1 MKAKY
6 PIVLFLLLL
15 PFKIFAQKA
24 VDLTGLV
31 TDSTGTGLLAA
42 TVVLMEKKDSTL
54 TAFGIT
60 EANGRFLVKKITP
73 GDYLLQVSYVGYD
86 THWQP
91 FVIAAGN
98 LDLGKITL
106 SPSSS
111 VLDEVEVTADRV
123 PLRMNGDTINYNAA
137 AFKVQPGAV
146 VEDLLKKLH
155 GVEVQADGTIKAQGE
170 TVQNVFVDGK
180 EFFGNDPQVAT
191 KNLPAD
197 AVDKVQVY
205 DKKSEMA
212 EFTGI
217 EDGRDSKT
225 INLSLKEDY
234 KNGYFG
240 NATAGGGTDS
250 RYQGRFNLNRFS
262 KNSQLSAIGLANNIN
277 QAGFSFNDYMQFMGG
292 LGNMMGGGGGGGSR
306 SVRMSFDLGQ
316 TGIPLE
322 GGQVDGILTTWAGGI
337 NFNRDF
343 GKKTELH
350 TSYFLSK
357 IQNDIERN
365 TQRQNLLGDQSFL
378 STEDE
383 NSHSESFNHRLN
395 MTLRH
400 KIDSSQDLSLRSSLA
415 LSDARYNSFGTSK
428 TFGSG
433 GSLENEN
440 TRNYRSDGQR
450 LDLTNTAT
458 YRRRFGKKGRAFVAD
473 GSLNLGTNAQDGN
486 LMSETRFFQNDNE
499 RIPLD
504 QRQNTTDDAM
514 SYGVSASYTEPLGK
528 AKYLEINASRQN
540 YTNETG
546 KDFYDIGPG
555 GPNGASETL
564 NGNLSNHYNRGYL
577 YDRAGLNLMV
587 NRKKW
592 NLTGGSALQRSSLE
606 GQQQGEDEAL
616 KRSFTRLL
624 PSLFFNHEPGIGRN
638 FSFEYQTNL
647 REPSPEQLQPLVDN
661 SDPLNQYVG
670 NPDLKPE
677 YAHSLTAHF
686 MRFDQFTFTSLF
698 ANISAEYVKDR
709 ITNAS
714 SVDSLFRRTVRPV
727 NVKNDRSLRGFIDFS
742 TPLRPLK
749 TTIRLN
755 FSSSWNRGIL
765 FVNDL
770 ENSTDRITNGV
781 DLSFSNRKKEFFDA
795 TIGARLSHNRTTY
808 SAAEMLNQTYFNQ
821 RYYAEATVYPTK
833 KWEFG
838 SKFRYSVYSN
848 ENFGG
853 EQVVPLWEASIS
865 RYLLKNNRGKLT
877 LSAFDILNKNLGVR
891 RNSELNYLEQQRIN
905 TLQRYVM
912 LTFAYSIQGF
922 GGQSGGITIDVRGN
936 ED

>member
-1 MKAKY
+1 MKTKY
-6 PIVLFLLLL
+6 PIVLFLLL
-15 PFKIFAQKA
+15 FSIKILAQKP
-24 VDLTGLV
+24 VDMAGIV

-42 TVVLMEKKDSTL
+42 TVVLLEKKDSTL
-54 TAFGIT
+54 SAFGIT
-60 EANGRFLVKKITP
+60 EADGRFLMKKITP
-73 GDYLLQVSYVGYD
+73 GDYLLQVSYVGFE
-86 THWQP
+86 TFWQP
-91 FVIAAGN
+91 LNIAAGN
-98 LDLGKITL
+98 EKKDVGEIRLAPASAT
-106 SPSSS
+106 
-111 VLDEVEVTADRV
+111 LDEVEVTADRV
-123 PLRMNGDTINYNAA
+123 PLRMRSDTLEYNAA
-137 AFKVQPGAV
+137 AFKTQPGAV
-146 VEDLLKKLH
+146 VEDLLKKLP

-191 KNLPAD
+191 KNLPAN

-205 DKKSEMA
+205 NKKSEMA
-212 EFTGI
+212 EFSGI
-217 EDGRDSKT
+217 EDGQKAKT
-225 INLSLKEDY
+225 INLELKEDH

-240 NATAGGGTDS
+240 NAMAGGGTDE
-250 RYQGRFNLNRFS
+250 RYQSRFNLNRFS
-262 KNSQLSAIGLANNIN
+262 KKSQLSAIGMANNNN

-292 LGNMMGGGGGGGSR
+292 LGNMMGGGGGNR
-306 SVRMSFDLGQ
+306 SVRMSFDPGQ
-316 TGIPLE
+316 SGVPLE
-322 GGQVDGILTTWAGGI
+322 GGQIDGLLTTWAGGV

-343 GKKTELH
+343 GKKTSLH
-350 TSYFLSK
+350 TSYFVSK
-357 IQNDIERN
+357 IQNDIQRSVK
-365 TQRQNLLGDQSFL
+365 RQNLLGNQSFL

-383 NSHSESFNHRLN
+383 NRVSQSINHRLN
-395 MTLRH
+395 MTL
-400 KIDSSQDLSLRSSLA
+400 KQEIDSFSNFSLRSSLA
-415 LSDARYNSFGTSK
+415 LSDASYDSDGGSK
-428 TFGSG
+428 TFGSQG
-433 GSLENEN
+433 FLENEN
-440 TRNYRSDGQR
+440 NRDYYSTGQR

-473 GSLNLGTNAQDGN
+473 GSFNLGTNKQDGR
-486 LMSETRFFQNDNE
+486 LASQTYFYQPDTTTV
-499 RIPLD
+499 PLN
-504 QRQNTTDDAM
+504 QRQNTTDDAL
-514 SYGVSASYTEPLGK
+514 SYGLEVSYTEPLGK

-555 GPNGASETL
+555 GPTGAGETL
-564 NGNLSNHYNRGYL
+564 NTDLTNHFKRGYL

-592 NLTGGSALQRSSLE
+592 NLTGGTALQHSSLE
-606 GQQQGEDEAL
+606 GQQRGEILAI

-624 PSLFFNHEPGIGRN
+624 PSLFFNYEAGIGKN
-638 FSFEYQTNL
+638 FNFEYQTNL

-670 NPDLKPE
+670 NPNLQPE
-677 YAHSLTAHF
+677 YAHNLSAHF
-686 MRFDQFTFTSLF
+686 MRFDQFTFTSFF

-727 NVKNDRSLRGFIDFS
+727 NVKNDRTLRGYVDFS

-749 TTIRLN
+749 TTVRLN

-765 FVNDL
+765 FVNEL
-770 ENSTDRITNGV
+770 ENNTDRISNGI
-781 DLSFSNRKKEFFDA
+781 DLSFSNRKRTVIDA
-795 TIGARLSHNRTTY
+795 TIGARLSHNKTTY
-808 SAAEMLNQTYFNQ
+808 SEAEALNQTYFNR
-821 RYYAEATVYPTK
+821 RYYAEATVYPNK

-838 SKFRYSVYSN
+838 SRFRYNVYSD

-877 LSAFDILNKNLGVR
+877 LSAFDILNKNLGIR
-891 RNSELNYLEQQRIN
+891 RTSELNYLEEQRIRS
-905 TLQRYVM
+905 LGRYVM

-922 GGQSGGITIDVRGN
+922 GKESGITIDVRGR

>member
-6 PIVLFLLLL
+6 PIILFFLFLSSL
-15 PFKIFAQKA
+15 ISAQKA
-24 VDLTGLV
+24 VDVSGLV
-31 TDSTGTGLLAA
+31 TDSTNTGLLAA

-54 TAFGIT
+54 SAFGIT
-60 EANGRFLVKKITP
+60 EADGRFLMKKITP
-73 GDYLLQVSYVGYD
+73 GNYLLQVSYVGYE

-91 FVIAAGN
+91 LSIAAGN
-98 LDLGKITL
+98 EKMDVGQVTL
-106 SPSSS
+106 SPASAT
-111 VLDEVEVTADRV
+111 LNEVEVTADRV
-123 PLRMNGDTINYNAA
+123 PLRMQGDTLEYNAA
-137 AFKVQPGAV
+137 AFKTQPGAV
-146 VEDLLKKLH
+146 VEDLLKKLP

-225 INLSLKEDY
+225 INLALKEGH
-234 KNGYFG
+234 KQGYFG
-240 NATAGGGTDS
+240 NATAGGGTDE

-262 KNSQLSAIGLANNIN
+262 KNSQLSGIGMANNNN

-292 LGNMMGGGGGGGSR
+292 LGSMMGGGGGGSR

-322 GGQVDGILTTWAGGI
+322 GGQVDGIMTTWAGGV

-343 GKKTELH
+343 GKKTELQS
-350 TSYFLSK
+350 SYFLSK
-357 IQNDIERN
+357 IQNDIERS

-383 NSHSESFNHRLN
+383 NTHTESFNHRLN
-395 MTLRH
+395 LTLKH
-400 KIDSSQDLSLRSSLA
+400 EIDSFQDLSLRSSLA
-415 LSDARYNSFGTSK
+415 LSDARYNSDGTSQ
-428 TFGSG
+428 TFDVHGI
-433 GSLENEN
+433 LENEN
-440 TRNYRSDGQR
+440 VRNYRSDGQR

-473 GSLNLGTNAQDGN
+473 SSFNFGQNTQDGHLN
-486 LMSETRFFQNDNE
+486 SETSFYQTDTT

-504 QRQNTTDDAM
+504 QRQNMTDDAM
-514 SYGVSASYTEPLGK
+514 SYSLGASYTEPLGK

-540 YTNETG
+540 YTNETS

-555 GPNGASETL
+555 GEEL
-564 NGNLSNHYNRGYL
+564 NNDLSNHFDRGYL

-592 NLTGGSALQRSSLE
+592 NLTGGSAVQRSSLE
-606 GQQQGEDEAL
+606 GQQRGEAEAL
-616 KRSFTRLL
+616 KKQFTRLL

-661 SDPLNQYVG
+661 SDPLNLYVG

-677 YAHSLTAHF
+677 YAHQLSAHF
-686 MRFDQFTFTSLF
+686 MRFDQFTFTSFF

-727 NVKNDRSLRGFIDFS
+727 NVKNDRSLRGFVDFS

-749 TTIRLN
+749 TTVRLN
-755 FSSSWNRGIL
+755 LSSSWNHGIL

-781 DLSFSNRKKEFFDA
+781 DLSFSNRKKEKVDA

-808 SAAEMLNQTYFNQ
+808 SESEALNQTYLNR
-821 RYYAEATVYPTK
+821 RYYAEATVYPNK

-838 SKFRYSVYSN
+838 SKFRYTVYSD

-853 EQVVPLWEASIS
+853 EQVVPLWEASLS

-922 GGQSGGITIDVRGN
+922 GGQAGGITIDVRGS

>member
-1 MKAKY
+1 MKTKH
-6 PIVLFLLLL
+6 PIVFLILF
-15 PFKIFAQKA
+15 FSVKIFAQKTA
-24 VDLTGLV
+24 DLTGLV
-31 TDSTGTGLLAA
+31 TDSTGTGLLSA
-42 TVVLMEKKDSTL
+42 TVILMEKKDSTL
-54 TAFGIT
+54 SAFAIT
-60 EANGRFLVKKITP
+60 EADGGFLVKKITP
-73 GDYLLQVSYVGYD
+73 GDYLLQVSYVGME

-91 FVIAAGN
+91 LSIAAGN
-98 LDLGKITL
+98 QDVGTVKLA
-106 SPSSS
+106 PASSI
-111 VLDEVEVTADRV
+111 LDEVEVTADRV

-146 VEDLLKKLH
+146 VEDLLKKLP

-197 AVDKVQVY
+197 AVEKVQVY

-217 EDGRDSKT
+217 EDGREAKT
-225 INLSLKEDY
+225 INLELKEDR

-262 KNSQLSAIGLANNIN
+262 SKSQLSAIGMANNNN

-292 LGNMMGGGGGGGSR
+292 LGNLMGGGGGGGGSR
-306 SVRMSFDLGQ
+306 RLSLSFDSGSM
-316 TGIPLE
+316 GIPLE
-322 GGQVDGILTTWAGGI
+322 GGQVDGILATAAGGL

-343 GKKTELH
+343 GKKTKLQS
-350 TSYFLSK
+350 SYFVSK
-357 IQNDIERN
+357 IQNDVVRN
-365 TQRQNLLGDQSFL
+365 VERQNLLGDASFR

-383 NSHSESFNHRLN
+383 DRTAQSLNHRLN
-395 MTLRH
+395 LNLKH
-400 KIDSSQDLSLRSSLA
+400 EIDSFQDVSLRSNLA
-415 LSDARYNSFGTSK
+415 YSDAD
-428 TFGSG
+428 
-433 GSLENEN
+433 
-440 TRNYRSDGQR
+440 YRSDGSSQTFGTDGLLENDNARDYRSEGQR
-450 LDLTNTAT
+450 LSMTNSAT

-473 GSLNLGTNAQDGN
+473 ASLNLGDNTQDGW
-486 LMSETRFFQNDNE
+486 LASQTGFYATDTSFFH
-499 RIPLD
+499 LD
-504 QRQNTTDDAM
+504 QRQSSTDKAT
-514 SYGVSASYTEPLGK
+514 SYGLSASYTEPIGK

-540 YTNETG
+540 YANELK
-546 KDFYDIGPG
+546 KDFYDVFA
-555 GPNGASETL
+555 NGEEL
-564 NGNLSNHYNRGYL
+564 NTSLSNRFDRGYT
-577 YDRAGLNLMV
+577 YDRAGANLMV

-592 NLTGGSALQRSSLE
+592 NLTGGTALQRSTLE
-606 GQQQGEDEAL
+606 GQQQGDFESVQ
-616 KRSFTRLL
+616 RSFTRLL
-624 PSLFFNHEPGIGRN
+624 PSLFFDYEMGIGKN
-638 FSFEYQTNL
+638 FNFEYQTYL
-647 REPSPEQLQPLVDN
+647 REPSPVQLQPLVDN
-661 SDPLNQYVG
+661 SDPLNLYIG
-670 NPDLKPE
+670 NPSLQPE
-677 YAHSLTAHF
+677 YAHTLHGHF
-686 MRFDQFTFTSLF
+686 MRFDQFTFTSFF
-698 ANISAEYVKDR
+698 ANIEAEYVKDR

-714 SVDSLFRRTVRPV
+714 SVDSLLRRTVRPV
-727 NVKNDRSLRGFIDFS
+727 NVKNDRTLSGYVDFS
-742 TPLRPLK
+742 TPIRPLK
-749 TTIRLN
+749 ITVRLGLN
-755 FSSSWNRGIL
+755 SSWNRGLL

-770 ENSTDRITNGV
+770 ENSTDRITNGF

-795 TIGARLSHNRTTY
+795 SVGVRMSHNKTTY
-808 SAAEMLNQTYFNQ
+808 SEAEGLNQIYLNQ
-821 RYYAEATVYPTK
+821 RYYAETTVYPHK

-853 EQVVPLWEASIS
+853 QQVVPLWEASIS

-877 LSAFDILNKNLGVR
+877 LSVFDILNKNLGIR

-922 GGQSGGITIDVRGN
+922 GKEGGITIDVRGR

>member
-1 MKAKY
+1 MKRFHPTVIILA
-6 PIVLFLLLL
+6 LFAL
-15 PFKIFAQKA
+15 PVFGQKT

-31 TDSTGTGLLAA
+31 ADSTGAGLLSA
-42 TVVLMEKKDSTL
+42 TVVLLEKKDSTL

-60 EANGRFLVKKITP
+60 EADGRFLMKKITP
-73 GDYLLQVSYVGYD
+73 GDYLLQVSYVGME

-91 FVIAAGN
+91 IAVAAGS

-106 SPSSS
+106 APASS
-111 VLDEVEVTADRV
+111 LLGEVEITADHV
-123 PLRMNGDTINYNAA
+123 PLRMQGDTLTYNAA
-137 AFKVQPGAV
+137 AFKVQPGAA
-146 VEDLLKKLH
+146 VEDLLKKLP

-191 KNLPAD
+191 KNLPAE

-225 INLSLKEDY
+225 INLELKEDH

-262 KNSQLSAIGLANNIN
+262 SKSQLSAIGMANNNN

-292 LGNMMGGGGGGGSR
+292 LGSMIGGGGGGSR
-306 SVRMSFDLGQ
+306 RISLSFDPTS

-322 GGQVDGILTTWAGGI
+322 GGQVDGILATAAGGL

-343 GKKTELH
+343 GKKTSLQS
-350 TSYFLSK
+350 SYFISK
-357 IQNDIERN
+357 IQNDVVRN
-365 TQRQNLLGDQSFL
+365 VERQNLLGESSFL

-383 NSHSESFNHRLN
+383 DRTAQSLNHRLN
-395 MTLRH
+395 LTLKH
-400 KIDSSQDLSLRSSLA
+400 EIDSFSNFSLRSSLGY
-415 LSDARYNSFGTSK
+415 SDAQYDSEGTSQTFGTD
-428 TFGSG
+428 G
-433 GSLENEN
+433 LLDNDN
-440 TRNYRSDGQR
+440 LRNYHSDGQR
-450 LDLTNTAT
+450 LELANSAT
-458 YRRRFGKKGRAFVAD
+458 YRRRFGKKGRAFVLD
-473 GSLNLGTNAQDGN
+473 GSLNLGNNTQDGR
-486 LMSETRFFQNDNE
+486 LASQTGFYLTDTS
-499 RIPLD
+499 IVTLD
-504 QRQNTTDDAM
+504 QRQLSTDESI
-514 SYGVSASYTEPLGK
+514 SYGLSASYTEPLGK

-540 YTNETG
+540 YTNEIR
-546 KDFYDIGPG
+546 KDFYDIFA
-555 GPNGASETL
+555 NGEEL
-564 NGNLSNHYNRGYL
+564 NTGLSNRFDRGYT
-577 YDRAGLNLMV
+577 YDRAGANLMV

-592 NLTGGSALQRSSLE
+592 NLTGGTALQRSTLK
-606 GQQQGEDEAL
+606 GQQQGEFEPV
-616 KRSFTRLL
+616 KRSYTRLL
-624 PSLFFNHEPGIGRN
+624 PSLFFDYEMGVGNN
-638 FSFEYQTNL
+638 FNLEYQTNL

-661 SDPLNQYVG
+661 SDPLNLYIG
-670 NPDLKPE
+670 NPGLQPE
-677 YAHSLTAHF
+677 YAHSLNGRY
-686 MRFDQFTFTSLF
+686 MRFDQFTFTSFF
-698 ANISAEYVKDR
+698 ATLSAEYVKDR

-714 SVDSLFRRTVRPV
+714 SVDSLLRRTVRPV
-727 NVKNDRSLRGFIDFS
+727 NVKNDRSLRGFVDFS

-749 TTIRLN
+749 MTVRLGLN
-755 FSSSWNRGIL
+755 SSWNRGIL

-770 ENSTDRITNGV
+770 ENSTDRITHGV

-795 TIGARLSHNRTTY
+795 TIGARLSHNKTTY
-808 SAAEMLNQTYFNQ
+808 SEAEALNQTYLNQ
-821 RYYAEATVYPTK
+821 RYYAEATVYPNK

-891 RNSELNYLEQQRIN
+891 RNSELNYVEQQRIN
-905 TLQRYVM
+905 TMQRYVM

-922 GGQSGGITIDVRGN
+922 GGQAGGITIDIRGGG